1 MNDTLDD
8 TYSCLDKNMSQH
20 DISPEYWRVSHRLQP
35 IGVATGFVILMYFT
49 IGVPSNI
56 VIITGVLLQKLYTQ
70 PTHLLLLSLAC
81 ADLLLCL
88 IVMPLIIISGFAG
101 EFILGSSD
109 NARCK
114 VCQTG
119 VSIVALVM
127 FSLHILA
134 LISIDRFVFVKYPLR
149 YNKVITQK
157 VVLSSLAIVLILS
170 LSLGALP
177 LLGVGDIYFDH
188 KTFSCSPRFDHKTEV
203 TENIHYLAIILAE
216 ATIPLAVLFVTNSWV
231 ICIAQKHI
239 REIYNSRN
247 NIKSESERKA
257 YFLNLRERINQHQ
270 FQKQLKLF
278 RVFSILFISHMI
290 VWIPLIVRIIEA
302 SAIGSDNF
310 SLGSNFILITSI
322 MSHPVLHPLIEA
334 CFLPTTRQW
343 FTIVCRTCC
352 KNSKP
357 TNNNSNCCHCP
368 DIISAAL
375 LPKLDNQQNT
385 HNKDT
390 HTNVTC
396 S

>member
-1 MNDTLDD
+1 MND
-8 TYSCLDKNMSQH
+8 TYSCLDKNISQH
-20 DISPEYWRVSHRLQP
+20 DISPEYWRVSHGLQP
-35 IGVATGFVILMYFT
+35 IGVATGFVILMYFM

-70 PTHLLLLSLAC
+70 PTHLLLLSLAG

-88 IVMPLIIISGFAG
+88 LVMPLMIISGFAG
-101 EFILGSSD
+101 EFILGNSD

-119 VSIVALVM
+119 VSVVALVL

-134 LISIDRFVFVKYPLR
+134 LISIDRFVFLKYPLR

-157 VVLSSLAIVLILS
+157 VVLISLAMMLVVS
-170 LSLGALP
+170 LSLGVLP
-177 LLGVGDIYFDH
+177 LLGVGDISFDH

-203 TENIHYLAIILAE
+203 TGNIHYLAIILAE
-216 ATIPLAVLFVTNSWV
+216 ASLPLLVLLVTNGWV

-239 REIYNSRN
+239 REIYNTRKT
-247 NIKSESERKA
+247 IKSESERKA
-257 YFLNLRERINQHQ
+257 YFLNLRERINQYR
-270 FQKQLKLF
+270 FQKQLRLV

-302 SAIGSDNF
+302 STIGSDNF
-310 SLGSNFILITSI
+310 PLWSNFIIITSI

-343 FTIVCRTCC
+343 FTIPCKTCC
-352 KNSKP
+352 KNTWP
-357 TNNNSNCCHCP
+357 RNTSNCHCS

-375 LPKLDNQQNT
+375 LPELDNKQNT
-385 HNKDT
+385 HT
-390 HTNVTC
+390 HTTQM
-396 S
+396 